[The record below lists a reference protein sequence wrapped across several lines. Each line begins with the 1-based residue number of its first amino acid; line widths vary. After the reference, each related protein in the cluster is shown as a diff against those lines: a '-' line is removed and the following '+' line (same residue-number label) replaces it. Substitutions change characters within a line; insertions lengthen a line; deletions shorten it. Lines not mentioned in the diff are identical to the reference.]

1 MYFNLLNFNY
11 VLRKLFLINWD
22 IKCLNWHNRFKSIIT
37 YFIIQNEKYERRDM
51 CHSQFGKKIEDG
63 LERVA
68 IAHVNSASGLCL
80 YNPKI
85 PHVLEDVVLKH
96 EVNNNSTLKNED

>member
-1 MYFNLLNFNY
+1 MVNLA
-11 VLRKLFLINWD
+11 
-22 IKCLNWHNRFKSIIT
+22 
-37 YFIIQNEKYERRDM
+37 
-51 CHSQFGKKIEDG
+51 KKIEDG